1 MTTAE
6 TLPGLTIDGGHTL
19 LLDESQLERHHCLTV
34 ESGLVRVAISRPE
47 QEALQAQPIIL
58 GFLQAGDQLS
68 LDLLRHVRLHLQALW
83 PTRLLEEGTN
93 LPAVGSTSLHD
104 WTLGLLLIRHLG
116 DAEQR
121 ILALLQLLVKRLGQR
136 CGAWYELPFRLTHA
150 ELAELSGHT
159 RATVTR
165 QLSRWREQGL
175 IGREDR
181 SDRGL
186 RLAPELMEAQGGP
199 GPFTHLRRI

>member
-47 QEALQAQPIIL
+47 LEALQAQPITL

-136 CGAWYELPFRLTHA
+136 CGAWYELPLRLTHS
-150 ELAELSGHT
+150 ELAALSGHT
-159 RATVTR
+159 RVTVTR
-165 QLSRWREQGL
+165 QFSRWREQGL
-175 IGREDR
+175 LEQEAGPDR
-181 SDRGL
+181 LL
-186 RLAPELMEAQGGP
+186 RVSPELLAG
-199 GPFTHLRRI
+199 

>member
-1 MTTAE
+1 MTRADGH
-6 TLPGLTIDGGHTL
+6 PGLTIDSGHTL

-34 ESGLVRVAISRPE
+34 QSGLVRVAISRPE
-47 QEALQAQPIIL
+47 HEALQAQAITL
-58 GFLQAGDQLS
+58 GFLQAGDHLS
-68 LDLLRHVRLHLQALW
+68 LDLLRHTRLHLQALW
-83 PTRLLEEGTN
+83 PTRLLEGGAS
-93 LPAVGSTSLHD
+93 LPPAGSTSLHD

-136 CGAWYELPFRLTHA
+136 CGAWYELPLRLTHA

-175 IGREDR
+175 IGPDVHPEG
-181 SDRGL
+181 GL
-186 RLAPELMEAQGGP
+186 RLAPELVESLGEA
-199 GPFTHLRRI
+199 GPFTHCCPI

>member
-6 TLPGLTIDGGHTL
+6 ALPALTIDCGHTL

-34 ESGLVRVAISRPE
+34 QSGLVRVAISRPE
-47 QEALQAQPIIL
+47 HEALQAHAITL
-58 GFLQAGDQLS
+58 GFLQTGDHLS
-68 LDLLRHVRLHLQALW
+68 LDLLRHARLHLQALW
-83 PTRLLEEGTN
+83 PTRLMEGGTT

-165 QLSRWREQGL
+165 QLCRWREQGL
-175 IGREDR
+175 IGPDGH

-186 RLAPELMEAQGGP
+186 RLAPELIESFGEP
-199 GPFTHLRRI
+199 GPFTHRCRI